1 MARKIVDLS
10 IPLQNAPMEN
20 NPTVIRY
27 VNHTELGRSR
37 TKAYKFPD
45 TSYFPDHMHCAT
57 EDISSIA
64 THSGTHLDSPYH
76 YGPECEGKP
85 SKTIDLVPLEWCFGD
100 GGVLDVHDAERGHNI
115 TVDEVKAKVAALE
128 GKGYKIKPMD
138 IVLIRTDHTTKY
150 LYTPDF
156 EQTHPGVSV
165 DATAYLCEELGIKVM
180 GIDAWGFDIPTSKM
194 VKLRLEGNSK
204 DFFGSHFYGRSKEYI
219 HAEKLTNLDKIPE
232 FGFTVS
238 MLPIKLERCSGGWIR
253 AAPIIEE

>member
-100 GGVLDVHDAERGHNI
+100 GV
-115 TVDEVKAKVAALE
+115 
-128 GKGYKIKPMD
+128 
-138 IVLIRTDHTTKY
+138 
-150 LYTPDF
+150 
-156 EQTHPGVSV
+156 
-165 DATAYLCEELGIKVM
+165 
-180 GIDAWGFDIPTSKM
+180 
-194 VKLRLEGNSK
+194 
-204 DFFGSHFYGRSKEYI
+204 
-219 HAEKLTNLDKIPE
+219 
-232 FGFTVS
+232 
-238 MLPIKLERCSGGWIR
+238 
-253 AAPIIEE
+253 